1 MIDMVT
7 PLAPQAIAILEE
19 MKEKT
24 GNEEYVFYHPKRK
37 LEPYTDTQ
45 RVNKLMNSKLMNEGE
60 GYLRLHTPHGF
71 RSTAKTLLMEVLG
84 YDELITELQ
93 LGHAMLNRYGRA
105 YSRME
110 MLEQRTEMMNDW
122 GKYLDKIKEIN
133 KNCCS

>member
-1 MIDMVT
+1 
-7 PLAPQAIAILEE
+7 
-19 MKEKT
+19 
-24 GNEEYVFYHPKRK
+24 
-37 LEPYTDTQ
+37 
-45 RVNKLMNSKLMNEGE
+45 
-60 GYLRLHTPHGF
+60 
-71 RSTAKTLLMEVLG
+71 MEVLG